1 MSGESWDPNRVYE
14 CSGEPE
20 MTHIEVLFSLEQYRA
35 LDKLLVELGQG
46 IEQYILPSESRE
58 CCYVSEWEDVPDT
71 EVLEAQVN
79 ALLGEPDTRAAGECY
94 DCGDPAPV
102 GLYQCEPCHRRER
115 KQEGPS

>member
-1 MSGESWDPNRVYE
+1 MLSGGRFSVVVRVLLLFSEELKRREEMSGESWDPNRVYE

-71 EVLEAQVN
+71 EVLVAQVN
-79 ALLGEPDTRAAGECY
+79 ALLGEPSE
-94 DCGDPAPV
+94 
-102 GLYQCEPCHRRER
+102 
-115 KQEGPS
+115 S

>member
-14 CSGEPE
+14 CNSEPE

-71 EVLEAQVN
+71 EVLVAQVN
-79 ALLGEPDTRAAGECY
+79 ALLGEPSE
-94 DCGDPAPV
+94 
-102 GLYQCEPCHRRER
+102 
-115 KQEGPS
+115 S